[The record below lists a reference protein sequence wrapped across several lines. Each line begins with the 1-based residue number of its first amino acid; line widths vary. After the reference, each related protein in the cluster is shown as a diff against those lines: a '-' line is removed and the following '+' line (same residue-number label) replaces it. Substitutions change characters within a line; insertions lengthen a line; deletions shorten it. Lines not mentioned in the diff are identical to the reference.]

1 MNNKVTNILKNI
13 PELEMDSAKK
23 KVLLV
28 CLGVLIAILTVYSL
42 FFLSPSLTKLFKLI
56 PKVRVLNS
64 EIKAV
69 RDDSRF
75 ESKLKEKQAA
85 LNETMGQYENKLS
98 REKEL
103 PKLLENLSN
112 IANSS
117 RVKIVGITPLESTLS
132 TDDSKNIYQEV
143 PIAITAQSSYHDLG
157 VFINK
162 LETDERHMRVSN
174 IKIRAG
180 KINPKRHDIEFTVY
194 AYTFKGED

>member
-1 MNNKVTNILKNI
+1 MNKITNIFKNI
-13 PELEMDSAKK
+13 PELEMDDAKK

-28 CLGVLIAILTVYSL
+28 YIAVLIVIFAVYAL
-42 FFLSPSLTKLFKLI
+42 FFLSPSLKKLFELI
-56 PKVRVLNS
+56 PKVRILNS

-69 RDDSRF
+69 NDDSRF
-75 ESKLKEKQAA
+75 ESKLKDKLDA
-85 LNETMGQYENKLS
+85 LNIIMGQYENKLS

-117 RVKIVGITPLESTLS
+117 RVKIVGITPLESSLS
-132 TDDSKNIYQEV
+132 VEDSKNIYQEV
-143 PIAITAQSSYHDLG
+143 PIAVTAQSSYHDLG
-157 VFINK
+157 IFIDK

-180 KINPKRHDIEFTVY
+180 KTNPKRHDIEFTVY
-194 AYTFKGED
+194 AYTFKGES

>member
-117 RVKIVGITPLESTLS
+117 RVKIAGITPLESTFS
-132 TDDSKNIYQEV
+132 TGDSKNIYQ
-143 PIAITAQSSYHDLG
+143 
-157 VFINK
+157 
-162 LETDERHMRVSN
+162 
-174 IKIRAG
+174 
-180 KINPKRHDIEFTVY
+180 
-194 AYTFKGED
+194 